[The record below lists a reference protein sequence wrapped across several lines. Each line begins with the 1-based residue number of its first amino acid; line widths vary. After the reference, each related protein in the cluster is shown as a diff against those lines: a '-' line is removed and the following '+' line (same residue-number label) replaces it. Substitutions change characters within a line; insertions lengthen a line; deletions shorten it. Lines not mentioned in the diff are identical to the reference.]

1 MIINKKYVRENYPK
15 GYKYL
20 FSYHIL
26 NRVGLASL
34 SDPAPNRENEMSHKQ
49 LNIFDTDYESANYTK
64 TSQDALAT
72 IKPKIKTKR
81 EQVYD
86 LIKLNALT
94 NYEISDELEI
104 PLSSVCARVREL
116 QVLNLV
122 EDSGKRR
129 ETKYGKQAIV
139 WQRRK

>member
-1 MIINKKYVRENYPK
+1 M
-15 GYKYL
+15 
-20 FSYHIL
+20 
-26 NRVGLASL
+26 
-34 SDPAPNRENEMSHKQ
+34 KQ
-49 LNIFDTDYESANYTK
+49 LDIFATDYESANYTK

-86 LIKLNALT
+86 LLKLNPLT
-94 NYEISDELEI
+94 NYQIADELEM

-116 QVLNLV
+116 QVLDLV
-122 EDSGKRR
+122 LDSGLRR

-139 WQRRK
+139 WQIKK

>member
-1 MIINKKYVRENYPK
+1 MQ
-15 GYKYL
+15 
-20 FSYHIL
+20 
-26 NRVGLASL
+26 
-34 SDPAPNRENEMSHKQ
+34 KQ
-49 LNIFDTDYESANYTK
+49 LAIFDTHYESANYTK
-64 TSQDALAT
+64 TSQDELAT
-72 IKPKIKTKR
+72 IKPKIKTTR
-81 EQVYD
+81 EQVHD

-122 EDSGKRR
+122 ENSGRTK

>member
-1 MIINKKYVRENYPK
+1 MQ
-15 GYKYL
+15 
-20 FSYHIL
+20 
-26 NRVGLASL
+26 
-34 SDPAPNRENEMSHKQ
+34 KQ
-49 LNIFDTDYESANYTK
+49 LDIFDTDYESANYTK

-94 NYEISDELEI
+94 NYEISDELDM
-104 PLSSVCARVREL
+104 PLSSVTARCREL

-122 EDSGKRR
+122 EDGGKRR

-139 WQRRK
+139 WQRKK

>member
-1 MIINKKYVRENYPK
+1 MQ
-15 GYKYL
+15 
-20 FSYHIL
+20 
-26 NRVGLASL
+26 
-34 SDPAPNRENEMSHKQ
+34 KQ
-49 LNIFDTDYESANYTK
+49 LDIFDTDYESANYTK

-81 EQVYD
+81 EEVYEF
-86 LIKLNALT
+86 IKFQSST
-94 NYEISDELEI
+94 NYEISDELDI

-122 EDSGKRR
+122 ENSGRTK